1 MNEEKSKAECGEAEQ
16 ISGGKKCVV
25 RNCTREAVESSDK
38 VKKEKA
44 QNFISPTPEN
54 ETGTSMEKAKSEEEM
69 KAAINECRDDKDTGN
84 VDSNKGKEE
93 EDEEELRKEEEEMK
107 QSLKEAQ
114 EWVEQKLAMREKN
127 LAAIDQ
133 RPEESYFKGKDSSVK
148 KNSAFIKKLRT
159 ITESQ
164 RESLE
169 QEFAGLN
176 LSRYVQEAVAAMV
189 DGLVKLKL
197 ADVRCVAHICGLIH
211 QVYADFSEPL
221 KKGLLKMFDGY
232 GGKEEEKLANVS
244 KYRVTLRL
252 LGELII
258 GGVFPKLPEGIKILS
273 TILSNIVNCDKESHV
288 YVQVISSFAR
298 HCGEDFAGITSRKQ
312 RLMAEKHKV
321 VFPKCAI
328 VPAEDQAAIQQLLLT
343 YYKSLA
349 NHLLKAHKDLQNRE
363 KQNRQTL
370 MTKGELHPERKEAFE
385 KAQKAYEKLL
395 ANTSSL
401 ADILDVDMPDLPQDE
416 FVQQE
421 AGGSTIDVFNPFRHS
436 EYDGSSGLWED
447 EETRIFYENLRDL
460 KSFLPGILYK
470 DEGKEEDDDTTNSAE
485 DEKLDIHDMETEEE
499 FEEVEDD
506 IIDEELNEKESEE
519 EDDESSS
526 GETSSSSTGLAL
538 EAILVRLP
546 TCVNKEFID
555 EVATE
560 FMQTCNTKGNR
571 KKLCRALFGVPRI
584 RLDLLPMYARLV
596 ATLDPCAPDL
606 SPELMQQLK
615 GEFRFRVRKKDQIN
629 LESKIKTVRFIGELT
644 KFNMFPKG
652 EALHCL
658 KMLLEDFTHHNI
670 EMACS
675 LLEVCGRFLY
685 RSEDSHIR
693 TKNLLELM
701 MRKKAVQNLD
711 SRQLTLI
718 ENAFF
723 YCNPPEKQKVSQKER
738 PPMHE
743 YIRKLLYKDLSKTTT
758 EKVLRQIRKLPW
770 NEPQTALYVIK
781 CLIRVWNIKYNSIH
795 CAANLL
801 AGIVQYYEDVGLY
814 VVDGVLEEIR
824 LGMETNLQK
833 MNQRRVSC
841 VKFLGEL
848 YTYRQVESRVIFSTL
863 YSFITFGNNQE
874 GVVSVLDPPEHLFR
888 IRLICTLLDTC
899 GQYFDHGNY
908 KKKLDCFLVY
918 FQCYILKKKADPIWN
933 EGHPFPRDVDYMVA
947 DTLES
952 LRPKLTMY
960 TSLDQAV
967 ESLQKLN
974 KEHQEQIEKAAPVDQ
989 DTHSP
994 GSSSTQPLPTPNISY
1009 SKVLSESP
1017 AVSLSNSPCQSP
1029 MLREEDEHSETGES
1043 EGEDEDDVPGPQWAE
1058 SEREVTEVDIND
1070 VDMNKVKVLSPPKP
1084 EPTVEDR
1091 AFLAA
1096 LDKLLVDDVQ
1106 TRREENPKV
1115 PSLDVAV
1122 PMHLKGQR
1130 ARHNSLSEESENLNF
1145 VVMLKKGNK
1154 QQFKDLQI
1162 PLSSGLA
1169 ANIRD
1174 RQMAEQQEQEE
1185 VKRLVLDYNQ
1195 RQEEEIYNEMQAQ
1208 QRQAGSDQSSRSHGH
1223 RFNRRR
1229 LPEGNDTNI
1238 VFANLTRRR

>member
-1 MNEEKSKAECGEAEQ
+1 MNEEKKKEVCGEADQ
-16 ISGGKKCVV
+16 LSGGKICAVG
-25 RNCTREAVESSDK
+25 NGTRQAVESTGK
-38 VKKEKA
+38 VKEEKA
-44 QNFISPTPEN
+44 PNVRSP
-54 ETGTSMEKAKSEEEM
+54 SAQK
-69 KAAINECRDDKDTGN
+69 NECDTDMENTKSGDQLKHEEVKDGSN
-84 VDSNKGKEE
+84 VEDNKVKEE
-93 EDEEELRKEEEEMK
+93 ENEEELRKEEEEVH
-107 QSLKEAQ
+107 QALKEAQ
-114 EWVEQKLAMREKN
+114 ELVEQKLAMREKN
-127 LAAIDQ
+127 LAAVVQ

-148 KNSAFIKKLRT
+148 KNSAFTKKLRT
-159 ITESQ
+159 ITEAQ

-176 LSRYVQEAVAAMV
+176 LSRYVQEAVAAV
-189 DGLVKLKL
+189 IDGVPKLKL
-197 ADVRCVAHICGLIH
+197 ADVRCVAHVCGLIH
-211 QVYADFSEPL
+211 QVYGDFSEPL
-221 KKGLLKMFDGY
+221 KKGLVKMFDGY

-252 LGELII
+252 LGELVI
-258 GGVFPKLPEGIKILS
+258 GGVFPKLPEGIRTLG

-298 HCGEDFAGITSRKQ
+298 HCGEDFAGFTSRKQ
-312 RLMAEKHKV
+312 RLMSEKHKV
-321 VFPKCAI
+321 MFPKCGI
-328 VPAEDQAAIQQLLLT
+328 VPDEDQAGIRQQFLS
-343 YYKSLA
+343 YYKSLSI
-349 NHLLKAHKDLQNRE
+349 HLLKAHKDLQNRE
-363 KQNRQTL
+363 RQNRQTL

-395 ANTSSL
+395 TNTSSL
-401 ADILDVDMPDLPQDE
+401 ADILDEDMPDLPQDE

-421 AGGSTIDVFNPFRHS
+421 AGGSTIDVFNPFRQS
-436 EYDGSSGLWED
+436 EHDGSSGLWED

-460 KSFLPGILYK
+460 KAFLPKILYK
-470 DEGKEEDDDTTNSAE
+470 DEGKDGEDTDGTHSVE
-485 DEKLDIHDMETEEE
+485 DEKLDIQELEIKEEE
-499 FEEVEDD
+499 FEEMNDD
-506 IIDEELNEKESEE
+506 IGNEEFSEKESEE
-519 EDDESSS
+519 DDDEGSS
-526 GETSSSSTGLAL
+526 GESSGSSTGQAL
-538 EAILVRLP
+538 EAIIQRLP
-546 TCVNKEFID
+546 TCVNKDLID

-571 KKLCRALFGVPRI
+571 KKLSRALFGVPRI
-584 RLDLLPMYARLV
+584 RLDLLPMYSRLV

-606 SPELMQQLK
+606 APDLMQQLK

-629 LESKIKTVRFIGELT
+629 VESKIKTVRFIGELT
-644 KFNMFPKG
+644 KFHMFPKG

-670 EMACS
+670 EMACN

-685 RSEDSHIR
+685 RSPDSHIR

-723 YCNPPEKQKVSQKER
+723 YCNPPERQKVAQKER
-738 PPMHE
+738 PPMQE

-758 EKVLRQIRKLPW
+758 EKVLRQTRKLPW
-770 NEPQTALYVIK
+770 NESQVALYVIK

-801 AGIVQYYEDVGLY
+801 AGLVQYYEDVGLY

-848 YTYRQVESRVIFSTL
+848 YNYRLVESRVIFSTL

-874 GVVSVLDPPEHLFR
+874 GIVSVLDPPEHLFR
-888 IRLICTLLDTC
+888 IRLMCTLLDTC

-952 LRPKLTMY
+952 LRPKLTVFA
-960 TSLDQAV
+960 TLEQAV
-967 ESLQKLN
+967 ESLEKLN
-974 KEHQEQIEKAAPVDQ
+974 KEHQEQIEKATPIEQ
-989 DTHSP
+989 DTNNPEH
-994 GSSSTQPLPTPNISY
+994 SSTPLPIPSMPY
-1009 SKVLSESP
+1009 SKVVSESP
-1017 AVSLSNSPCQSP
+1017 AASLSNSPCQSP

-1043 EGEDEDDVPGPQWAE
+1043 EGEEDDEGSGTQWAE
-1058 SEREVTEVDIND
+1058 SDKEVTEVDIND
-1070 VDMNKVKVLSPPKP
+1070 VDMNKVKVLSPPKQ
-1084 EPTVEDR
+1084 EPTVEDKL
-1091 AFLAA
+1091 FLAA
-1096 LDKLLVDDVQ
+1096 CDKLMLDDIQ

-1130 ARHNSLSEESENLNF
+1130 ARHNSLTEENENLNF

-1185 VKRLVLDYNQ
+1185 VKRLVLNYNQ
-1195 RQEEEIYNEMQAQ
+1195 RQEEEIYNEMLAQ
-1208 QRQAGSDQSSRSHGH
+1208 QRQAGSEQSSRPHH
-1223 RFNRRR
+1223 RFNKRRP
-1229 LPEGNDTNI
+1229 PEGNDTSI

>member
-1 MNEEKSKAECGEAEQ
+1 MNEEKRKAECGEAEQ
-16 ISGGKKCVV
+16 ISGVKECAVG
-25 RNCTREAVESSDK
+25 CTREAVENTGK
-38 VKKEKA
+38 VKEEKA
-44 QNFISPTPEN
+44 QDLSSPTPEN
-54 ETGTSMEKAKSEEEM
+54 ETAASMEIAKSEEEV
-69 KAAINECRDDKDTGN
+69 KTANSEHEDAKDESNVEGN
-84 VDSNKGKEE
+84 KVKEE
-93 EDEEELRKEEEEMK
+93 EDEEERRKEEEEM
-107 QSLKEAQ
+107 QQALKEAR
-114 EWVEQKLAMREKN
+114 ELVEQKLSMREKN
-127 LAAIDQ
+127 LAAVDQ

-176 LSRYVQEAVAAMV
+176 LSRYVQEAVAAII

-197 ADVRCVAHICGLIH
+197 ADVRCVAYICGLIH
-211 QVYADFSEPL
+211 QVYGDFNEPL
-221 KKGLLKMFDGY
+221 KKGLVKMFDGY
-232 GGKEEEKLANVS
+232 GGKEEDKLANVS

-258 GGVFPKLPEGIKILS
+258 GGVFPKLPEGIKILG
-273 TILSNIVNCDKESHV
+273 TILSNIINCDKESHV

-298 HCGEDFAGITSRKQ
+298 HCGEDFAGFTSRKQ

-321 VFPKCAI
+321 VFPKCGV
-328 VPAEDQAAIQQLLLT
+328 VPNEDQAAIHQQLLT

-349 NHLLKAHKDLQNRE
+349 SHLLKAHKDLQNRE
-363 KQNRQTL
+363 KQNRATL

-421 AGGSTIDVFNPFRHS
+421 AGAGTVDVFNPFKHS

-460 KSFLPGILYK
+460 KAFLPGILYK
-470 DEGKEEDDDTTNSAE
+470 DEGKEQEDDGTNAAE
-485 DEKLDIHDMETEEE
+485 DEKLDIQDLEIAEEE
-499 FEEVEDD
+499 FEEMDDD
-506 IIDEELNEKESEE
+506 IADEEFNEKESE

-538 EAILVRLP
+538 EAIQQRLP

-571 KKLCRALFGVPRI
+571 KKLCRALFNVPRI
-584 RLDLLPMYARLV
+584 RLDLLPMYSRLV
-596 ATLDPCAPDL
+596 ATLDPCAPDIA
-606 SPELMQQLK
+606 PDLMQQLK

-629 LESKIKTVRFIGELT
+629 VESKIKTVRFIGELT
-644 KFNMFPKG
+644 KFHMFPKG

-670 EMACS
+670 EMACN

-685 RSEDSHIR
+685 RSADSHIR

-723 YCNPPEKQKVSQKER
+723 YCNPPERQKVSQKER
-738 PPMHE
+738 PPLHE

-758 EKVLRQIRKLPW
+758 EKVLRQVRKLPW
-770 NEPQTALYVIK
+770 NESQIAVYVIK

-848 YTYRQVESRVIFSTL
+848 YNYRLVESRVIFSTL

-874 GVVSVLDPPEHLFR
+874 GIVSVLDPPEHLFR

-918 FQCYILKKKADPIWN
+918 FQCYILKKKADPIWH

-960 TSLDQAV
+960 ASLELAV

-974 KEHQEQIEKAAPVDQ
+974 KEHQEQIEKAAPVEQ
-989 DTHSP
+989 DSSNP
-994 GSSSTQPLPTPNISY
+994 CNSSTQPLAIPNISY

-1017 AVSLSNSPCQSP
+1017 AASLSNSPCQSP
-1029 MLREEDEHSETGES
+1029 MLREEDEQSETGES
-1043 EGEDEDDVPGPQWAE
+1043 EGEEDDEGPGAQWAE
-1058 SEREVTEVDIND
+1058 SDREVTEVDIND

-1084 EPTVEDR
+1084 EPTVEDK

-1096 LDKLLVDDVQ
+1096 FDKLLLDDVQ

-1115 PSLDVAV
+1115 PRVDVAV

-1130 ARHNSLSEESENLNF
+1130 ARHNSLTEENENLNF

-1154 QQFKDLQI
+1154 PQFKDLQI

-1185 VKRLVLDYNQ
+1185 VKRLVLNYNQ
-1195 RQEEEIYNEMQAQ
+1195 RQEEEIYNEMLAQ
-1208 QRQAGSDQSSRSHGH
+1208 QRQASSDQSPRPHGN
-1223 RFNRRR
+1223 RFNKRR
-1229 LPEGNDTNI
+1229 LPEGNNTSI
-1238 VFANLTRRR
+1238 VFANLTR

>member
-1 MNEEKSKAECGEAEQ
+1 MNEERRKLVCGEVENICGTQ
-16 ISGGKKCVV
+16 CTSESTENGGKIKEKKTQDLNGSATENGFSASVEKIESSKEEV
-25 RNCTREAVESSDK
+25 MAAIDNQEETEVESG
-38 VKKEKA
+38 EEG
-44 QNFISPTPEN
+44 N
-54 ETGTSMEKAKSEEEM
+54 KAKEE
-69 KAAINECRDDKDTGN
+69 D
-84 VDSNKGKEE
+84 
-93 EDEEELRKEEEEMK
+93 DEEERRKEEEEVQ

-114 EWVEQKLAMREKN
+114 EQVEQKLSMREKN
-127 LAAIDQ
+127 LAALGQ
-133 RPEESYFKGKDSSVK
+133 PPEESYFKGRDSSVK

-176 LSRYVQEAVAAMV
+176 LSRYVQEAVAALL
-189 DGLVKLKL
+189 DGLAKLKL
-197 ADVRCVAHICGLIH
+197 ADVKCVVHICNLIH
-211 QVYADFSEPL
+211 QHYGDFNEPL
-221 KKGLLKMFDGY
+221 KKGLVKMFQETY
-232 GGKEEEKLANVS
+232 GGKEEDKLANVS
-244 KYRVTLRL
+244 KYRVSLRL
-252 LGELII
+252 LGELVIA
-258 GGVFPKLPEGIKILS
+258 GVLPKLPEGIKILNA
-273 TILSNIVNCDKESHV
+273 ILSNILNCDKESHT
-288 YVQVISSFAR
+288 YVQVIISFAR
-298 HCGEDFAGITSRKQ
+298 HCGEDFAGFTSRKQ
-312 RLMAEKHKV
+312 RQMAEKHKV
-321 VFPKCAI
+321 VFPKCCI
-328 VPAEDQAAIQQLLLT
+328 VPAEDQAAFYQILHT

-349 NHLLKAHKDLQNRE
+349 GHLLKAHKDLQNRE

-370 MTKGELHPERKEAFE
+370 MTKGELHPDRKEAFE
-385 KAQKAYEKLL
+385 KAQKSYEKLL
-395 ANTSSL
+395 ANTASL
-401 ADILDVDMPDLPQDE
+401 ADILDLDMPELPQYE
-416 FVQQE
+416 LVQQE
-421 AGGSTIDVFNPFRHS
+421 AGANSIDVFNPFRHS

-460 KSFLPGILYK
+460 KAFLPGILYK
-470 DEGKEEDDDTTNSAE
+470 DEGKEEAE
-485 DEKLDIHDMETEEE
+485 VGSYTVDDEKPGLKELEIAEEDYEEMDDYFGDEE
-499 FEEVEDD
+499 F
-506 IIDEELNEKESEE
+506 NEKESEE
-519 EDDESSS
+519 EDDDNSS
-526 GETSSSSTGLAL
+526 GETPGSSTALAL
-538 EAILVRLP
+538 EAILQRLP
-546 TCVNKEFID
+546 TCVNKDFID

-571 KKLCRALFGVPRI
+571 KKLCRALFGVPRT

-606 SPELMQQLK
+606 APELMQQLK

-629 LESKIKTVRFIGELT
+629 VESKIKAVRFIGELT
-644 KFNMFPKG
+644 KFHMFPKG
-652 EALHCL
+652 ETLHCL
-658 KMLLEDFTHHNI
+658 KLLLEDFTHHNV
-670 EMACS
+670 EMACN

-685 RSEDSHIR
+685 RSPDSHIR
-693 TKNLLELM
+693 TKHLLELM

-723 YCNPPEKQKVSQKER
+723 YCNPPERQKVAQKER

-770 NEPQTALYVIK
+770 DDPQVALYVIK
-781 CLIRVWNIKYNSIH
+781 CLIRVWNMKYNSVH

-801 AGIVQYYEDVGLY
+801 AGVVQYHEDVGLY
-814 VVDGVLEEIR
+814 VVDGILEDIR

-848 YTYRQVESRVIFSTL
+848 YNYRQVESRVIFSTL

-874 GVVSVLDPPEHLFR
+874 GIPSALDPPGHLFR
-888 IRLICTLLDTC
+888 IRLMCTLLDTC

-918 FQCYILKKKADPIWN
+918 FQCYVLKKKADPIWH
-933 EGHPFPRDVDYMVA
+933 EGHPYPRDVDYMVA

-952 LRPKLTMY
+952 LRPKLTMF
-960 TSLDQAV
+960 TNLEEAI
-967 ESLQKLN
+967 ESLETLN
-974 KEHQEQIEKAAPVDQ
+974 KEHQEQIEKAAPLNQ
-989 DTHSP
+989 DTNT
-994 GSSSTQPLPTPNISY
+994 GTQPLPIPNTSY
-1009 SKVLSESP
+1009 SKVVCSSP
-1017 AVSLSNSPCQSP
+1017 AASLGNSPCHSP
-1029 MLREEDEHSETGES
+1029 MLREEDELSETGES
-1043 EGEDEDDVPGPQWAE
+1043 EGDDEDEGPGPHGME
-1058 SEREVTEVDIND
+1058 SDIEVTEVDMND
-1070 VDMNKVKVLSPPKP
+1070 MDMNKVKVLSPPKP

-1096 LDKLLVDDVQ
+1096 FDKLMLDDIQ
-1106 TRREENPKV
+1106 NRREENPKV

-1130 ARHNSLSEESENLNF
+1130 ARHNSLTEENESLNF

-1154 QQFKDLQI
+1154 QHFKDLQI

-1185 VKRLVLDYNQ
+1185 VKRLVLNYNQ
-1195 RQEEEIYNEMQAQ
+1195 RQEEEIYNEMLAH
-1208 QRQAGSDQSSRSHGH
+1208 QRQSGSDQASRSHH
-1223 RFNRRR
+1223 RFNKRRVQ
-1229 LPEGNDTNI
+1229 ESNVTNLA
-1238 VFANLTRRR
+1238 FANLTRKR

>member
-1 MNEEKSKAECGEAEQ
+1 MNEEKKKEECGEVEQ
-16 ISGGKKCVV
+16 LSGGKACALG
-25 RNCTREAVESSDK
+25 NCRQAMENSGK
-38 VKKEKA
+38 VKEEKA
-44 QNFISPTPEN
+44 QNQEGLSAPEN
-54 ETGTSMEKAKSEEEM
+54 QRGAHMEK
-69 KAAINECRDDKDTGN
+69 NESRDQLKQEDVKDEN
-84 VDSNKGKEE
+84 KVDSNKVKEDE
-93 EDEEELRKEEEEMK
+93 NEEELRKEEEEVQQAM
-107 QSLKEAQ
+107 KEAK
-114 EWVEQKLAMREKN
+114 ELVDQKLALREKN
-127 LAAIDQ
+127 LSAIVQ

-159 ITESQ
+159 ITEAQ

-176 LSRYVQEAVAAMV
+176 LSRYVQEAVAAV
-189 DGLVKLKL
+189 IDGVPKLKL
-197 ADVRCVAHICGLIH
+197 ADVRCAGHVCGLIH
-211 QVYADFSEPL
+211 QVYGDFSEPL
-221 KKGLLKMFDGY
+221 KKGLVKIFDGY
-232 GGKEEEKLANVS
+232 GGKDEEKLANVS
-244 KYRVTLRL
+244 KYRVTMRL

-258 GGVFPKLPEGIKILS
+258 GGVFPKLSEGIKTLS
-273 TILSNIVNCDKESHV
+273 AILSNMVNCDKESHV

-298 HCGEDFAGITSRKQ
+298 HCGEDFAGFTSRKQ
-312 RLMAEKHKV
+312 RLMSEKHKV
-321 VFPKCAI
+321 TFPKCGI
-328 VPAEDQAAIQQLLLT
+328 VPDEDQAVIHQHFLS
-343 YYKSLA
+343 YYKSLSI
-349 NHLLKAHKDLQNRE
+349 HLLRAHKDLQNRE
-363 KQNRQTL
+363 RQNRQTL
-370 MTKGELHPERKEAFE
+370 MTKGELHPERKDAFE

-401 ADILDVDMPDLPQDE
+401 ADILDEDMPDLPQNE

-421 AGGSTIDVFNPFRHS
+421 AEGSTIDVFNPFKQS
-436 EYDGSSGLWED
+436 EYDGSAGLWED

-460 KSFLPGILYK
+460 KAFLPKILYK
-470 DEGKEEDDDTTNSAE
+470 DVGKD
-485 DEKLDIHDMETEEE
+485 
-499 FEEVEDD
+499 
-506 IIDEELNEKESEE
+506 EE
-519 EDDESSS
+519 EDDETNSVADEKLDMQELEMKVEEFEELGDDIGDEEFSGKESEEDEDDSSS
-526 GETSSSSTGLAL
+526 GETLSSSTGQAL
-538 EAILVRLP
+538 EAIIQRLP
-546 TCVNKEFID
+546 TCVNKDLID

-571 KKLCRALFGVPRI
+571 KRLCHALFGVPRI

-606 SPELMQQLK
+606 APELMQQLK
-615 GEFRFRVRKKDQIN
+615 GEFKFRVRKKDQIN
-629 LESKIKTVRFIGELT
+629 VESKIKTVRFIGELT
-644 KFNMFPKG
+644 KFHMFPKG

-670 EMACS
+670 EMACN

-685 RSEDSHIR
+685 RSPDSHIR

-723 YCNPPEKQKVSQKER
+723 YCNPPERQKVAQKER
-738 PPMHE
+738 PPMQE

-770 NEPQTALYVIK
+770 NEPQVALYVIK
-781 CLIRVWNIKYNSIH
+781 CLIRVWNIKYNSVH

-801 AGIVQYYEDVGLY
+801 AGLAQYYEDVGLY

-848 YTYRQVESRVIFSTL
+848 YNYRLVESRVIFSTL

-888 IRLICTLLDTC
+888 IRLMCTLLDTC

-933 EGHPFPRDVDYMVA
+933 EGHPFPRDVDYMIA

-952 LRPKLTMY
+952 LRPKLTIFA
-960 TSLDQAV
+960 SLEQAV
-967 ESLQKLN
+967 ETLEKLN
-974 KEHQEQIEKAAPVDQ
+974 KEHQEQIEKATPIEQ
-989 DTHSP
+989 DTNIPEHD
-994 GSSSTQPLPTPNISY
+994 STPMPIPSMSY
-1009 SKVLSESP
+1009 SKVVTESP
-1017 AVSLSNSPCQSP
+1017 AASLSNSPCQSP

-1043 EGEDEDDVPGPQWAE
+1043 EGEDEEDDEGRGTHGTE
-1058 SEREVTEVDIND
+1058 NDKEITEVDIND
-1070 VDMNKVKVLSPPKP
+1070 VDMNKVKVLSPPKQ
-1084 EPTVEDR
+1084 EQTVEDK

-1096 LDKLLVDDVQ
+1096 FDKLMLDDIQ
-1106 TRREENPKV
+1106 NRREENPKV

-1130 ARHNSLSEESENLNF
+1130 ARHNSLTEESENLNF

-1195 RQEEEIYNEMQAQ
+1195 RQEEEIYNEMLAQ
-1208 QRQAGSDQSSRSHGH
+1208 QRQAGSEQSSRSHH
-1223 RFNRRR
+1223 RYNKRRP
-1229 LPEGNDTNI
+1229 PEGNDTSL